1 MTTNGSLQKQIIILM
16 GTNNTERII
25 AQASRHV
32 GNINKSLKNIK
43 FEIFVDY
50 IQLDSKNMIITTNKV
65 VASSD
70 LNTVEKYIKDLN
82 DIDSDDIISPRL
94 P

>member
-1 MTTNGSLQKQIIILM
+1 M
-16 GTNNTERII
+16 GTINTERII
-25 AQASRHV
+25 AQASKYV

-70 LNTVEKYIKDLN
+70 LNTVKKYIKDLN